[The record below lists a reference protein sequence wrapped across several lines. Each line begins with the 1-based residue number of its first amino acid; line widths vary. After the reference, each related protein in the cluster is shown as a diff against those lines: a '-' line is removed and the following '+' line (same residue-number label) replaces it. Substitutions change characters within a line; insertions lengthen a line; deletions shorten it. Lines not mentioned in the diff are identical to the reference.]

1 MNNLSSEEHELSQ
14 DQKVGNISIDGQSNQ
29 VTLTFSQ
36 TQIIQIA
43 IDEVKTRPLVITSP
57 YKGLKKFESDDKD
70 LFFGRDQLL
79 TGLVNELE
87 QTNLLLLL
95 GASGSGKSSVVRA
108 GVIPWLVGKW
118 GAQFVNL
125 TFTPDQD
132 PFESLYAGLLSKY
145 KQSEAQIARENK
157 ADTLTQVFNTLKQPD
172 TQWLIFID
180 QFEEL
185 FTTTPSEKCKKF
197 IDGLTQ
203 LARELDK
210 ANDSSVKIIGTMRAD
225 FLDRLSPYPA
235 LVKATDKHRPMISEM
250 QPDELRL
257 AIEQPAAHH
266 GVVFE
271 TGLVEEITRDVQ
283 GQPGYLPLLQ
293 YTLNLLWQTEL
304 QSNSFHNR
312 TLSISTYRNLGGV
325 RGTLQKHVE
334 QVYQALSKPEQLA
347 TQQIFLKLI
356 GIGGDAESETEWKP
370 VRRRANRSEFNDQ
383 LEQKMVAQLIDQNLL
398 VSNRE
403 NQSQES
409 TIEIVHEIL
418 LTSWMMLSN
427 WIRENRLAIA
437 IRNRLNDDIKR
448 WQTKKAEDELWSGSK
463 LAQVL
468 ALKKDL
474 IFNQVLGGFNPEA
487 NKFIDTSEKRYNQQ
501 RYQKVG
507 LIAGFSIIT
516 LLSVTLFIFLG
527 TPFVARLFNDWGWK
541 EYEAK
546 QISSAIQ
553 KYTWA
558 FMLKPD
564 NNVAI
569 YNRGLAYEEIP
580 DFNAAE
586 VDYKTSIATNPNL
599 ASAYNNLARLYII
612 QWKDYRGAIKFLVQG
627 LNLPIEKKLNTKEFP
642 EYKNAE
648 YAMLKNLG
656 WAQFKLG
663 DQNAETNLK
672 KAIDLE
678 YRRGAAHCLLAEVL
692 KTKKP
697 VIDST
702 NELQNCIDFGNRQLP
717 EEREWIDSA
726 KKTLKNVI
734 NTPWKSEDIDYEL

>member
-1 MNNLSSEEHELSQ
+1 MNNLSSEEHELRQ

-43 IDEVKTRPLVITSP
+43 VDEVKTRPLVITSP

-70 LFFGRDQLL
+70 LFFGRDQFL

-87 QTNLLLLL
+87 QTNLILLL

-118 GAQFVNL
+118 GARFVNL

-157 ADTLTQVFNTLKQPD
+157 INTLTQVVKTLKQPD

-185 FTTTPSEKCKKF
+185 FTTSSAEKCKNF
-197 IDGLTQ
+197 IDGLIQIT
-203 LARELDK
+203 RELSK

-271 TGLVEEITRDVQ
+271 NGLVEEIIKDVQ

-304 QSNSFHNR
+304 QANSLDNR
-312 TLSISTYRNLGGV
+312 TLNISTYRNLGGV

-370 VRRRANRSEFNDQ
+370 VRRRANRSEFDNQ
-383 LEQKMVAQLIDQNLL
+383 LEQKMMAQLIDQNLL

-403 NQSQES
+403 IQSQES

-418 LTSWMMLSN
+418 LTSWTMLSN
-427 WIRENRLAIA
+427 WIRENRLAIS
-437 IRNRLNDDIKR
+437 IRNRLNDDVKR
-448 WQTKKAEDELWSGSK
+448 WQTKKAEDELWNGLK
-463 LAQVL
+463 LEQVL
-468 ALKKDL
+468 KLKKDP

-487 NKFIDTSEKRYNQQ
+487 DEFIVTSEKRHNQQ
-501 RYQKVG
+501 RHRKVA
-507 LIAGFSIIT
+507 LIVGFST
-516 LLSVTLFIFLG
+516 LALLSATLFVTLG
-527 TPFVARLFNDWGWK
+527 TPFIAKLFNDWGF
-541 EYEAK
+541 EEHEAK
-546 QISSAIQ
+546 RFPSAIQ
-553 KYTWA
+553 KYTWS
-558 FMLKPD
+558 FMMKSD

-569 YNRGLAYEEIP
+569 FNRGRAYDDSK

-586 VDYKTSIATNPNL
+586 IDYKTSMATNPNL
-599 ASAYNNLARLYII
+599 VSAYNNLARLYIVK
-612 QWKDYRGAIKFLVQG
+612 WKDYHGAIEFLTRG
-627 LNLPIEKKLNTKEFP
+627 LNFPKEKKLNEKEFQ

-678 YRRGAAHCLLAEVL
+678 HKRGAAHCLLAEVL

-697 VIDST
+697 VIDPR
-702 NELQNCIDFGNRQLP
+702 NELQNCINFGNRKLP

-726 KKTLKNVI
+726 KEHLKM
-734 NTPWKSEDIDYEL
+734 